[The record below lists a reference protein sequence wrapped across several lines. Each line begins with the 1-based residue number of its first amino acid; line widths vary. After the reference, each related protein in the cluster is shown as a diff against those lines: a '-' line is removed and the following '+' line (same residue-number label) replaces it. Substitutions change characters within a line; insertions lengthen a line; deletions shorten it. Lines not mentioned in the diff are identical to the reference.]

1 MELVIP
7 VVIIFVFFIG
17 SFVMISMHLGKM
29 SARRAL
35 PAREDYL
42 RTSPSAACAR
52 CGSQE
57 QREFGLD
64 DQHDRKRIVACA
76 ACGKELFQF
85 LRDDVVA

>member
-17 SFVMISMHLGKM
+17 SFVMISSHLGKM

-35 PAREDYL
+35 PNREDYL
-42 RTSPSAACAR
+42 RNSASAACPR
-52 CGSQE
+52 CGAPE

-64 DQHDRKRIVACA
+64 DQHDRKRVVACA

-85 LRDDVVA
+85 LRDDDA